1 MRAGQPFAYRYPL
14 VEVEG
19 SYGTL
24 IESGSWSAPR
34 YTASRLSPLAEY
46 LFKDLDKD
54 TISEWRNNYDD
65 TEQYPAVLPSKGFY
79 NLVNGGFGLGVG
91 AASSIPQ
98 YNLKELNKALENLLL
113 NPQCD
118 FDDIYCA
125 PDFATGAILLNA
137 SEVKES
143 HKKGTGFACKLRAV
157 VEYDKKERVFTVTQ
171 LPFMLYTNTVCK
183 ELEEIINGENNPGIE
198 RFNDLTGENVNLKIY
213 LAKKV
218 NPDKVLKYLYK
229 NTSLQTHYGI
239 NFTMLENG
247 RFPRVYGW
255 RDLLQAHIDHEKEI
269 YRKGYEFDLKKIE
282 ARLHILEALLKIIAS
297 IDEVIKL
304 IKSSNSTSE
313 ARSRLMKEY
322 ELDEVQAKA
331 VLEIKLSRLAHLEV
345 QKLENEKIKLE
356 KERDLI
362 VEILENEELFNNELI
377 KGWREVADKFGD
389 ERRTQIL
396 NISKNDEELS
406 EAQEILI
413 NLSNQNDLYITT
425 TSSLYSQRKGGVGNK
440 FKMSKGE
447 YVIATTKGSSHDT
460 LLLFSNKGNYYN
472 LQLNELPY
480 EEVIPIESLL
490 NLLEDEKICEV
501 ITLNKNNDKKNII
514 FLTKNGVLKKSL
526 LEVYNTNR
534 KVGVKAIKLSEGDE
548 IKSILFVNEERIG
561 MMTARGQF
569 VICETKAINPI
580 GRIARGVKGI
590 NLKEGDELVSASV
603 IPNNTKEIITISKD
617 GYSKRTEVKDISI
630 TNRGAKGTKIQ
641 TLKDNNDKM
650 VSFKPVSDER
660 EVVVVSSNSQI
671 KFNINEVPILTKG
684 AQGTKTIK
692 LGEKSKIIGF
702 LLF

>member
-1 MRAGQPFAYRYPL
+1 MK
-14 VEVEG
+14 
-19 SYGTL
+19 L
-24 IESGSWSAPR
+24 IE
-34 YTASRLSPLAEY
+34 Y
-46 LFKDLDKD
+46 LREILN
-54 TISEWRNNYDD
+54 SE
-65 TEQYPAVLPSKGFY
+65 
-79 NLVNGGFGLGVG
+79 
-91 AASSIPQ
+91 
-98 YNLKELNKALENLLL
+98 
-113 NPQCD
+113 
-118 FDDIYCA
+118 
-125 PDFATGAILLNA
+125 
-137 SEVKES
+137 
-143 HKKGTGFACKLRAV
+143 HK
-157 VEYDKKERVFTVTQ
+157 VF
-171 LPFMLYTNTVCK
+171 
-183 ELEEIINGENNPGIE
+183 
-198 RFNDLTGENVNLKIY
+198 
-213 LAKKV
+213 
-218 NPDKVLKYLYK
+218 
-229 NTSLQTHYGI
+229 
-239 NFTMLENG
+239 
-247 RFPRVYGW
+247 
-255 RDLLQAHIDHEKEI
+255 
-269 YRKGYEFDLKKIE
+269 
-282 ARLHILEALLKIIAS
+282 
-297 IDEVIKL
+297 EVIK
-304 IKSSNSTSE
+304 E
-313 ARSRLMKEY
+313 
-322 ELDEVQAKA
+322 
-331 VLEIKLSRLAHLEV
+331 
-345 QKLENEKIKLE
+345 
-356 KERDLI
+356 
-362 VEILENEELFNNELI
+362 ELI
-377 KGWREVADKFGD
+377 KVRDKFGD